1 MNTILSIGLL
11 AAALFAGTVA
21 TSANAM
27 PVQARQEAAVSELS
41 GMPIVEVRSRHGRVA
56 KRQTNRGHHYGW
68 QRGRHN
74 PHRR

>member
-27 PVQARQEAAVSELS
+27 PVQAR
-41 GMPIVEVRSRHGRVA
+41 
-56 KRQTNRGHHYGW
+56 
-68 QRGRHN
+68 
-74 PHRR
+74 